1 MRRLAIVYLPFIAAV
16 TYVRTKSKPK
26 KRKAARSAA
35 FLFLGFMSLGDKY
48 MTKIITSYDRIY
60 EIVRQIPRGYVATY
74 GQIAELANLARKARV
89 VGYALYRVDMQALD
103 VPWQRVVNAKGEISL
118 SPLRFGTDYLQ
129 RSLLEAEGIIFSPTG
144 KIDLRKYLWKPD
156 LG

>member
-1 MRRLAIVYLPFIAAV
+1 MG
-16 TYVRTKSKPK
+16 KP
-26 KRKAARSAA
+26 A
-35 FLFLGFMSLGDKY
+35 
-48 MTKIITSYDRIY
+48 TSYDRIY

-74 GQIAELANLARKARV
+74 GQIAELANLSRKARV
-89 VGYALYRVDMQALD
+89 VGYALYRVDMHTLD

-156 LG
+156 FRIGTRSDDHPTTK

>member
-1 MRRLAIVYLPFIAAV
+1 MSAYSLKTNLCPYGMRRLATVYWLIM
-16 TYVRTKSKPK
+16 T
-26 KRKAARSAA
+26 KAA
-35 FLFLGFMSLGDKY
+35 
-48 MTKIITSYDRIY
+48 TSYDRIY

-118 SPLRFGTDYLQ
+118 SPLRYGTDYLQ
-129 RSLLEAEGIIFSPTG
+129 RSLLEAEGIIFSPIG

-156 LG
+156 LGRAVTSTDHHNIK